1 VVSWGEF
8 MNERGKRRPTPVD
21 VHFGHRMRARRMILG
36 LSQSELGAALDVTFK
51 QIQKYERGVNRVS
64 ASVLEELAATLRV
77 PVTYFVDGRPAENGQ
92 RDGSKMDLTA
102 FLATPEGFALCTA
115 FQHIESKA
123 MRSAVI
129 NLLQCLQGM
138 ATKH

>member
-1 VVSWGEF
+1 

-21 VHFGHRMRARRMILG
+21 VRFGHRMRARRMMLG
-36 LSQSELGAALDVTFK
+36 LSQSELGAALDVTFQ

-77 PVTYFVDGRPAENGQ
+77 PITYFFDGHPADNGQ
-92 RDGSKMDLTA
+92 SDTSGMDLTA
-102 FLATPEGFALCTA
+102 FLATSEGFALCTA

-129 NLLQCLQGM
+129 NLLQRLQGM

>member
-1 VVSWGEF
+1 MKG
-8 MNERGKRRPTPVD
+8 RGKRRPTPAD
-21 VHFGHRMRARRMILG
+21 IRFGHKMRARRIVLG
-36 LSQSELGAALDVTFK
+36 MSQTELGAAVGVTFQ

-64 ASVLEELAATLRV
+64 ASFLEELAATLRV
-77 PVTYFVDGRPAENGQ
+77 PITYFFDGHPAENGQ
-92 RDGSKMDLTA
+92 GDGSGMDLTA
-102 FLATPEGFALCTA
+102 FLASPEGFALCAA

-129 NLLQCLQGM
+129 NLLQGLQGM